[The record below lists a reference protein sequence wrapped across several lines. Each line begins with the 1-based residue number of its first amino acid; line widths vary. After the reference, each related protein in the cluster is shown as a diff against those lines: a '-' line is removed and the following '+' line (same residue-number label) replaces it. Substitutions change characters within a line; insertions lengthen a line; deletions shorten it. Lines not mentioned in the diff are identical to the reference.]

1 MLHRDV
7 PYSFFLLLNYS
18 FPMDSNAQCFI
29 YFIKKNIIIKKF
41 YVYQRKMETEEATF
55 DNRMGN
61 KC

>member
-1 MLHRDV
+1 MLHRNV

-29 YFIKKNIIIKKF
+29 YFIKKIKKEKV
-41 YVYQRKMETEEATF
+41 YVYQRKMETEEDTY
-55 DNRMGN
+55 NSRMGN